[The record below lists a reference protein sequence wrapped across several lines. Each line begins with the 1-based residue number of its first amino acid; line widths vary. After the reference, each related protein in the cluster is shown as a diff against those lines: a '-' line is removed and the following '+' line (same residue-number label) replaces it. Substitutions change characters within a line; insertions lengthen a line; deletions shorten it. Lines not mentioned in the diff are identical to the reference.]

1 MECIIFTGLQAS
13 GKSTYYMQNFYKTH
27 MRINLDMLKKRT
39 RENIFLQ
46 ASIDAHQR
54 LVIDNTN
61 PTIEDREKYIKLF
74 KANHFKIIGYFFEA
88 TLEEC
93 LVRNAQ
99 RKGKENI
106 PEIGL
111 RSTFSKL
118 VEPSFSEGYDMLYK
132 VKIQNNQFVVTEIK
146 NEI

>member
-27 MRINLDMLKKRT
+27 MRINLD
-39 RENIFLQ
+39 FLQ

-61 PTIEDREKYIKLF
+61 PSIADREKYIKLF

-93 LVRNAQ
+93 LVRNSQ

-106 PEIGL
+106 SEIGL
-111 RSTFSKL
+111 RSVFSKL

-132 VKIQNNQFVVTEIK
+132 VKMQNNQFVVTEIK